1 MLRGA
6 GSGLKASTIAAFVLS
21 LLVQVGFPL
30 AVTLYYRSRTRARWQ
45 IYGYGAVMF
54 AVFQLFTWL
63 PLSVYLDTTLGAAF
77 TSELWAFIW
86 LMTMA
91 LTTSL
96 VEESG
101 RWLGYRYLFP
111 RGLYRLTWTN
121 GVMYGL
127 GHGSLETLLFFA
139 GLTFV
144 YFVAYLI
151 LGNLNLSA
159 VAQPLGVGPSSSFI
173 AALSDIANTSWEQP
187 IVVAVERILALPHQ
201 IAWSLLVM
209 ESVILR
215 QKRWFGFAILFHTSV
230 AVIVPGLVRLAGFLV
245 AEVINALFATLS
257 LWIILKLRTVSEAT
271 G

>member
-1 MLRGA
+1 M
-6 GSGLKASTIAAFVLS
+6 
-21 LLVQVGFPL
+21 
-30 AVTLYYRSRTRARWQ
+30 TLYFRTRTHARWQ
-45 IYGYGAVMF
+45 LYGYGAIVF

-63 PLSVYLDTTLGAAF
+63 PLSVYLDTVVGAVF
-77 TSELWAFIW
+77 PSGVWAFVW

-91 LTTSL
+91 LATSAF
-96 VEESG
+96 EEGG

-111 RGLYRLTWTN
+111 RGPYRLSWTN

-127 GHGSLETLLFFA
+127 GHGSLETLLFIA

-151 LGNLNLSA
+151 LSHLNLSE
-159 VAQPLGVGPSSSFI
+159 VAQPLGVGSRSSFVT
-173 AALSDIANTSWEQP
+173 ALYDIVDTSWEQP
-187 IVVAVERILALPHQ
+187 IVVAVERVLALPHQ

-230 AVIVPGLVRLAGFLV
+230 AVVVPGLVRLSGFLV
-245 AEVINALFATLS
+245 AEVVNALFATLS
-257 LWIILKLRTVSEAT
+257 LWLIIKLRTVSGAMD
-271 G
+271 